1 MPLSEQ
7 EQRLLDEM
15 ERSLYHN
22 DADDVTTVGAR
33 RGRPNY
39 TAVVLGVLAGAI
51 GLVLLVVGVII
62 RQPIVGI
69 LGFALMFVGALV
81 AIAPPRRL
89 HHSGL
94 GFVRAVRKP
103 RAGSWIRSTSGGNAA
118 TTSTRA
124 DAALHFVIPEW
135 AG

>member
-39 TAVVLGVLAGAI
+39 TAVVLGVLAGAV
-51 GLVLLVVGVII
+51 GLVLLVVGVIV
-62 RQPIVGI
+62 RQPIVGL
-69 LGFALMFVGALV
+69 LGFALMFIGALV

-89 HHSGL
+89 TVPGSGSAK
-94 GFVRAVRKP
+94 VATP
-103 RAGSWIRSTSGGNAA
+103 RAGFMDSLNERWERRNDDTE
-118 TTSTRA
+118 
-124 DAALHFVIPEW
+124 H
-135 AG
+135 

>member
-39 TAVVLGVLAGAI
+39 TALVLGVLAGGL
-51 GLVLLVVGVII
+51 GLVLLVVGVSI
-62 RQPIVGI
+62 RQPVVGI
-69 LGFALMFVGALV
+69 LGFAIMFSGALV

-89 HHSGL
+89 TVPTGAPGAASTKTRH
-94 GFVRAVRKP
+94 GFMDSLNERWER
-103 RAGSWIRSTSGGNAA
+103 RNDDNRES
-118 TTSTRA
+118 
-124 DAALHFVIPEW
+124 
-135 AG
+135 

>member
-39 TAVVLGVLAGAI
+39 TALVLGVLAGGL
-51 GLVLLVVGVII
+51 GLVLLVVGVSI
-62 RQPIVGI
+62 RQPVVGI
-69 LGFALMFVGALV
+69 LGFAIMFAGALV

-89 HHSGL
+89 TVPSG
-94 GFVRAVRKP
+94 GQGAASGKP
-103 RAGSWIRSTSGGNAA
+103 RTGFMDSLNERWERRNDEHEG
-118 TTSTRA
+118 
-124 DAALHFVIPEW
+124 
-135 AG
+135 

>member
-39 TAVVLGVLAGAI
+39 TAVALGILAGAI
-51 GLVLLVVGVII
+51 GLALLVVGVII
-62 RQPIVGI
+62 RQPIVGL
-69 LGFALMFVGALV
+69 LGFALMFTGALV

-89 HHSGL
+89 TIPGSGSAA
-94 GFVRAVRKP
+94 GAKP
-103 RAGSWIRSTSGGNAA
+103 RAGFMDSLNERWERRNDEHES
-118 TTSTRA
+118 
-124 DAALHFVIPEW
+124 
-135 AG
+135 

>member
-39 TAVVLGVLAGAI
+39 TAVALGILAGAV

-62 RQPIVGI
+62 RQPVVGI
-69 LGFALMFVGALV
+69 LGFVLMFSGALV

-89 HHSGL
+89 TVPGSGTAPA
-94 GFVRAVRKP
+94 GKP
-103 RAGSWIRSTSGGNAA
+103 RAGFMDSLNERWERRNDESE
-118 TTSTRA
+118 
-124 DAALHFVIPEW
+124 H
-135 AG
+135 

>member
-39 TAVVLGVLAGAI
+39 TAVALGILSGGLGLA
-51 GLVLLVVGVII
+51 LLVVGVVI

-69 LGFALMFVGALV
+69 VGFVIMFSGAV
-81 AIAPPRRL
+81 IAIAPPRRL
-89 HHSGL
+89 TVPTSGRPAA
-94 GFVRAVRKP
+94 GTKP
-103 RAGSWIRSTSGGNAA
+103 RTSFMDSLNE
-118 TTSTRA
+118 RWERRN
-124 DAALHFVIPEW
+124 DEHEN
-135 AG
+135 

>member
-39 TAVVLGVLAGAI
+39 TAVALGILAGAI
-51 GLVLLVVGVII
+51 GLALLVVGVII

-81 AIAPPRRL
+81 AIAR
-89 HHSGL
+89 
-94 GFVRAVRKP
+94 
-103 RAGSWIRSTSGGNAA
+103 RAGSPFPDRGRRPEPSPEPDSWTPQ
-118 TTSTRA
+118 RA
-124 DAALHFVIPEW
+124 VGTPQR
-135 AG
+135 

>member
-15 ERSLYHN
+15 ERGLYHS
-22 DADDVTTVGAR
+22 DADDVTTVGVR

-39 TAVVLGVLAGAI
+39 TAVALGILAGAV

-62 RQPIVGI
+62 RQPVVGI

-89 HHSGL
+89 TVPGSGSST
-94 GFVRAVRKP
+94 GAKP
-103 RAGSWIRSTSGGNAA
+103 RTGFMDSLNERWERRNDEHEG
-118 TTSTRA
+118 
-124 DAALHFVIPEW
+124 
-135 AG
+135 

>member
-39 TAVVLGVLAGAI
+39 TAIALGVLAGAA
-51 GLVLLVVGVII
+51 GLILLVVGVSI
-62 RQPIVGI
+62 RQPLVGI
-69 LGFALMFVGALV
+69 LGFAIMFFGALV

-89 HHSGL
+89 TI
-94 GFVRAVRKP
+94 P
-103 RAGSWIRSTSGGNAA
+103 GSARGASTAKR
-118 TTSTRA
+118 TSFMDSLNERWERRN
-124 DAALHFVIPEW
+124 DDHEN
-135 AG
+135 